1 MIYGHISNADKYF
14 NIHPLFKK
22 AFDYISKNDFLK
34 FPAGK
39 HEIEQDRLFA
49 LVNHYFS
56 KSIDE
61 SFSESHKK
69 YIDIQF
75 VVSGKERMGFGLIEN
90 FSHEPYD
97 AEKDLQKHV
106 GKLSFVDVEKN
117 QFVIFFPEDVHMPGL
132 IIDEPEEVIK
142 VVVKVAVL

>member
-1 MIYGHISNADKYF
+1 M
-14 NIHPLFKK
+14 
-22 AFDYISKNDFLK
+22 
-34 FPAGK
+34 
-39 HEIEQDRLFA
+39 FA
-49 LVNHYFS
+49 LVNHYFT

-75 VVSGKERMGFGLIEN
+75 IVSGKERMGFGFIED
-90 FSHEPYD
+90 FSHESYD
-97 AEKDLQKHV
+97 PEKDLQKHA
-106 GKLSFVDVEKN
+106 GKLNFVDVEKN

-142 VVVKVAVL
+142 VVVKVAVF